1 MRDQQGEAI
10 WPKAAQSR
18 CMGRKESS
26 PPLTTQALPSQGS
39 SQRFG
44 FEARYSKNVYIYKQR
59 SLLPYTYGVFQ
70 NFIYII
76 SYEPHSNLMR

>member
-26 PPLTTQALPSQGS
+26 PPLTTQGASVTGQLTEIRIRG
-39 SQRFG
+39 
-44 FEARYSKNVYIYKQR
+44 K
-59 SLLPYTYGVFQ
+59 VFKECL
-70 NFIYII
+70 Y
-76 SYEPHSNLMR
+76 L